1 MRVLMVFDHP
11 YGAEASENIPHR
23 RSFSA
28 AIAAAARRGLER
40 AGHDVDLIDL
50 HRDGFDP
57 VMHEIDLAAW
67 RQKSVVDDQ
76 AADYQSRL
84 KLADHLVFVFPIWW
98 EAMPASTKG
107 FLDKVMTKGIVYS
120 ESKPGR
126 PFVNG
131 VKNLQGVTLM
141 TVMTTPDLIYRW
153 LFGNPITKILF
164 RGTFRKIGV
173 RRLRWLNFTNP
184 SSRTLHERQ
193 RILQGVEDRFA
204 GM

>member
-50 HRDGFDP
+50 HRDRFDP

-141 TVMTTPDLIYRW
+141 TLMTTPDLIYRW